1 MKRFNIVL
9 ALLVAVSLNACDLI
23 NTEDEGDI
31 VIVSENITT
40 PTTWVSSKVYVIEYG
55 IYIDANLTIEPGT
68 TIKFKS
74 GTWLSF
80 GGSENMT
87 LTANGTAE
95 KPIVFTSYSSTPAAG
110 AWQGLWFES
119 HVLSNSSMS
128 FCEVNYA
135 GESNY
140 HALTVNRKISMN
152 NCTVSHVKKDGIYS
166 HEGFVSFTGNTIS
179 NMGGHAIEVECIG
192 LNTIGDNNNI
202 TCAQGYGILIR
213 SGSIADN
220 SAETWH
226 KQTVPYYIE
235 GGIYVDKN
243 LTIQAGTTLK
253 FMASAWLEFGSTNS
267 TTLNAVG
274 TEAEPIVFT
283 SAASTPAPGAWAG
296 LFFADN
302 TTANTLL
309 KYCTVEYA
317 GKDYDRA
324 NITINHVDGI
334 TLENCTIR
342 NSSGYG
348 VFLYSSTWNNVNN
361 TFANN
366 ALGNI
371 HVSE

>member
-1 MKRFNIVL
+1 MRKLQFAL
-9 ALLVAVSLNACDLI
+9 AFLVAVSLNSCDLL
-23 NTEDEGDI
+23 NTEDEGDV

-80 GGSENMT
+80 GGTENMT
-87 LTANGTAE
+87 LTANGTVD

-110 AWQGLWFES
+110 AWQGLWFEN

-128 FCEVNYA
+128 YCEVRYA

-140 HALTVNRKISMN
+140 HALTINRKISMN
-152 NCTVSHVKKDGIYS
+152 NCTVSHAKKYGIYS
-166 HEGFVSFTGNTIS
+166 YEGFVSFTGNTI
-179 NMGGHAIEVECIG
+179 NNVGGHAIEVECKG

-202 TCAQGYGILIR
+202 TCAQGYGILVR
-213 SGSIADN
+213 SGNLDDN
-220 SAETWH
+220 TSEVWNEQ
-226 KQTVPYYIE
+226 KVPYYIE
-235 GGIYVDKN
+235 GGIYVDKDV
-243 LTIQAGTTLK
+243 TIQAGTTLK
-253 FMASAWLEFGSTNS
+253 FMASAWMEFGGTNS
-267 TTLNAVG
+267 STLTAVG
-274 TEAEPIVFT
+274 TEAKPIVFT
-283 SAASTPAPGAWAG
+283 TAAATPAAGAWAG
-296 LFFADN
+296 LYFSDH
-302 TTANTLL
+302 TTANTIL

-324 NITINHVDGI
+324 NITITHVDGI

-348 VFLYSSTWNNVNN
+348 IFLYSSTWNNINN

-366 ALGNI
+366 TLGNI
-371 HVSE
+371 HVSD